1 MRRYKVNKVFGK
13 RVQKVRKERKISQEE
28 LAARIG
34 VHRNHMGRI
43 ERGETSPPLPL
54 VEKITK
60 VLKTSSQN
68 LLPF

>member
-1 MRRYKVNKVFGK
+1 MRVYKVNQYFGK
-13 RVQKVRKERKISQEE
+13 RVRKVRDERKISQEE

-34 VHRNHMGRI
+34 VHRNHVGRI

-54 VEKITK
+54 VEKIAK
-60 VLKTSSQN
+60 ALKASSQD

>member
-1 MRRYKVNKVFGK
+1 MRMYKVNQAFGK
-13 RVQKVRKERKISQEE
+13 KVQKLRQELKISQEE
-28 LAARIG
+28 FGSRIG
-34 VHRNHMGRI
+34 VSRNHVGRI

-60 VLKTSSQN
+60 ALKTSSQT